1 MLLWQK
7 WSVWFSVH
15 WLKTTVV
22 RPNKGHFGDYILSSL
37 KNYYSWLYHKKN
49 QIILQCLKNH
59 SSSLIFTMVL
69 NEKISFINLL
79 FWMIIVNEIILV
91 IFKHSVFFTKADR
104 DIFALL
110 LFFLRP
116 PSKLGL
122 MFKMSKNS
130 PSVTKSWHLEKCRQL
145 ATRKCYCYKTW
156 CLLCSL
162 NVRKGRVDDDFIMGE
177 MASELFKKTR
187 FGHLSFFYEFR
198 KCLKADA
205 HFLSPLNSE
214 LGLWIGALRFHV
226 IRGGLS
232 DVSCKD

>member
-1 MLLWQK
+1 MRLFL
-7 WSVWFSVH
+7 WFSN
-15 WLKTTVV
+15 TVQ
-22 RPNKGHFGDYILSSL
+22 RYFCSTAS
-37 KNYYSWLYHKKN
+37 
-49 QIILQCLKNH
+49 
-59 SSSLIFTMVL
+59 
-69 NEKISFINLL
+69 
-79 FWMIIVNEIILV
+79 
-91 IFKHSVFFTKADR
+91 
-104 DIFALL
+104 
-110 LFFLRP
+110 FFLRATQ
-116 PSKLGL
+116 LA
-122 MFKMSKNS
+122 FKMSKNS

-162 NVRKGRVDDDFIMGE
+162 NVRKGRVDDDFIMGK

-187 FGHLSFFYEFR
+187 FGHIIFYEFR

>member
-1 MLLWQK
+1 
-7 WSVWFSVH
+7 
-15 WLKTTVV
+15 
-22 RPNKGHFGDYILSSL
+22 
-37 KNYYSWLYHKKN
+37 
-49 QIILQCLKNH
+49 
-59 SSSLIFTMVL
+59 
-69 NEKISFINLL
+69 
-79 FWMIIVNEIILV
+79 MIIVNGIILV
-91 IFKHSVFFTKADR
+91 IFKHSVLFTKADR

-110 LFFLRP
+110 LFLRP

-162 NVRKGRVDDDFIMGE
+162 NVRKGRVDDDFIMSE
-177 MASELFKKTR
+177 IASELFKKTR

>member
-1 MLLWQK
+1 M
-7 WSVWFSVH
+7 F
-15 WLKTTVV
+15 
-22 RPNKGHFGDYILSSL
+22 
-37 KNYYSWLYHKKN
+37 KK
-49 QIILQCLKNH
+49 
-59 SSSLIFTMVL
+59 SLIQSHFHH
-69 NEKISFINLL
+69 NFQWKFPIYNLL
-79 FWMIIVNEIILV
+79 FCLKIVNEIILV
-91 IFKHSVFFTKADR
+91 IFKQADR

-110 LFFLRP
+110 LFLRP

-162 NVRKGRVDDDFIMGE
+162 NVRKGGRVDDDFIMGK

-187 FGHLSFFYEFR
+187 FGHIIFYEFR

-205 HFLSPLNSE
+205 HFFKST
-214 LGLWIGALRFHV
+214 
-226 IRGGLS
+226 
-232 DVSCKD
+232 K